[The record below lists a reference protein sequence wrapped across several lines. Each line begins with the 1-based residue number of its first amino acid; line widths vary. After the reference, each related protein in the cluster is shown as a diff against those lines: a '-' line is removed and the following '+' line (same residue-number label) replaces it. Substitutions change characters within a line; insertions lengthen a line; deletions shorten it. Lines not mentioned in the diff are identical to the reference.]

1 MSELPGRSVRV
12 TRKFRRSDDAA
23 YHSRRADTPVETFTL
38 LTGSERKKK
47 RDCSRFHATDL
58 ALLVQ
63 TDAAILSGCHTVS
76 GWAAILF
83 NLINPILLYSI
94 YS

>member
-23 YHSRRADTPVETFTL
+23 YPSRRADTPVETFTL

-47 RDCSRFHATDL
+47 AGLLPLSCHRPCSTRTD
-58 ALLVQ
+58 
-63 TDAAILSGCHTVS
+63 
-76 GWAAILF
+76 
-83 NLINPILLYSI
+83 
-94 YS
+94 